1 MTSVRMAVMPDMAA
15 RPVMNLAEMR
25 MTAAMTIITVM
36 AIMAPPVTVQR
47 DQARTA
53 LVTRVLVLDR
63 LPVTNA
69 PCRSGRRLAASRGHA
84 EQDRAENQ
92 SRHNV
97 HPPFHI

>member
-1 MTSVRMAVMPDMAA
+1 MPDMAA
-15 RPVMNLAEMR
+15 RPVVNLADMG
-25 MTAAMTIITVM
+25 MTAPMTIITVM

-69 PCRSGRRLAASRGHA
+69 PCRSGRRLAVSCGHA
-84 EQDRAENQ
+84 QQDRADHQ
-92 SRHNV
+92 IRHNV